1 MCKFS
6 CTYLHKMSAAQ
17 QKAVTYYLID
27 PEIIPLCI
35 VSGLEGGT
43 RLTLARCSGVRTLLT
58 WWHRASSGHVRGL
71 MSHAPCHA
79 PDILHPVSHPP
90 TIFQPHYGHI
100 HWTVN
105 RGWNLCCGSV
115 SWNDQELKTMDVK
128 IHDTWCWIEISMA
141 VDHRTVGFIGCLS
154 SNKI

>member
-6 CTYLHKMSAAQ
+6 CTYLHKMSAAK
-17 QKAVTYYLID
+17 QKGSDLL
-27 PEIIPLCI
+27 PGRSWNNPI
-35 VSGLEGGT
+35 VHCLRPRRCGT

-71 MSHAPCHA
+71 MSHAPRHA

-105 RGWNLCCGSV
+105 RGDTGSV
-115 SWNDQELKTMDVK
+115 SWNHPELKTMDVK
-128 IHDTWCWIEISMA
+128 IHDTWCWIELSMA
-141 VDHRTVGFIGCLS
+141 VDHCTVEIIGCLS